1 MNIKLNEQGLLPAIA
16 QDANTGQVLMMG
28 YMNPGSLK
36 RTVEGVQ
43 VWFYSRSREDLWH
56 KGEMSGNYLNLK
68 EAWLDCDADTI
79 LLKVDPDG
87 PACHTGD
94 VSCFTNRLEA
104 VPKDDEYEKTESG
117 PSVLGE
123 LFALIKDRQEEMHE
137 GSYTTSL
144 FKEGVPRIAQK
155 VVEEAGETAIAAAI
169 GDTENLPGEVAD
181 MLYHTLVLLAAS
193 GVQPEEVYAKLR
205 ERRK

>member
-1 MNIKLNEQGLLPAIA
+1 
-16 QDANTGQVLMMG
+16 
-28 YMNPGSLK
+28 
-36 RTVEGVQ
+36 
-43 VWFYSRSREDLWH
+43 
-56 KGEMSGNYLNLK
+56 
-68 EAWLDCDADTI
+68 
-79 LLKVDPDG
+79 LKVDPDG

-94 VSCFTNRLEA
+94 VSCFTNKLEA
-104 VPKDDEYEKTESG
+104 VPEDDEYEKTESG

-123 LFALIKDRQEEMHE
+123 LFALIKDRQEEMPE

-155 VVEEAGETAIAAAI
+155 VVEEAGETAISAAI

>member
-1 MNIKLNEQGLLPAIA
+1 
-16 QDANTGQVLMMG
+16 
-28 YMNPGSLK
+28 
-36 RTVEGVQ
+36 
-43 VWFYSRSREDLWH
+43 
-56 KGEMSGNYLNLK
+56 
-68 EAWLDCDADTI
+68 
-79 LLKVDPDG
+79 
-87 PACHTGD
+87 
-94 VSCFTNRLEA
+94 
-104 VPKDDEYEKTESG
+104 
-117 PSVLGE
+117 
-123 LFALIKDRQEEMHE
+123 MHE

-144 FKEGVPRIAQK
+144 FKEGMPRIAQK